1 MLLEETAPPILE
13 VRDLQ
18 TTFSLT
24 KSLSVRAVD
33 GVSFDVN
40 KGETLAIVGESGSG
54 KSVTSLSIM
63 GLLPKDTGRV
73 SGGSIKLNGREI
85 TTLDDRAM
93 RDIRG
98 KQIGMIFQEPMTS
111 LNPVHTVGQQISEM
125 VVRHENLT
133 KAKARIRA
141 IEMLHMVGIP
151 EPKIG
156 VDNYPHQLS
165 GGMRQRAMIAM
176 ALACEPSILIAD
188 EPTTALDVTVQAQ
201 ILELMHNL
209 QDKLGMAIIFIT
221 HDLGVVAEV
230 ADRVVVM
237 YASQVVETARVNDI
251 FEQPRMPYTAGL
263 INSIPRL
270 GSSVNK
276 KRLEAIPGNVPSLT
290 NLPGGCRF
298 HPRCGFSKDICG
310 SSVPTLQAAGANHM
324 IRCTR
329 WSDLNLNGGLNS

>member
-1 MLLEETAPPILE
+1 AMLLEKTASPILE

-111 LNPVHTVGQQISEM
+111 LN
-125 VVRHENLT
+125 
-133 KAKARIRA
+133 
-141 IEMLHMVGIP
+141 
-151 EPKIG
+151 
-156 VDNYPHQLS
+156 
-165 GGMRQRAMIAM
+165 
-176 ALACEPSILIAD
+176 
-188 EPTTALDVTVQAQ
+188 
-201 ILELMHNL
+201 
-209 QDKLGMAIIFIT
+209 
-221 HDLGVVAEV
+221 
-230 ADRVVVM
+230 
-237 YASQVVETARVNDI
+237 
-251 FEQPRMPYTAGL
+251 
-263 INSIPRL
+263 
-270 GSSVNK
+270 
-276 KRLEAIPGNVPSLT
+276 
-290 NLPGGCRF
+290 
-298 HPRCGFSKDICG
+298 
-310 SSVPTLQAAGANHM
+310 
-324 IRCTR
+324 
-329 WSDLNLNGGLNS
+329 

>member
-1 MLLEETAPPILE
+1 MFLEKTASPILE

-237 YASQVVETARVNDI
+237 YASQVVETARVNEI